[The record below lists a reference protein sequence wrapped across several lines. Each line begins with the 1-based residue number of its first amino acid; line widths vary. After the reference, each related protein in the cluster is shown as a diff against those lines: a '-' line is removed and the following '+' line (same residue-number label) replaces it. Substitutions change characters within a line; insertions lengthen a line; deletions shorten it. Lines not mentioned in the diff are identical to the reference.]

1 MGYFTRFRKIMTKN
15 PKPRKL
21 KKRIFNSWITS
32 LVSITLVLVMLG
44 ILGLIL
50 INAKKLSDYV
60 RERIGFTLVLTDN
73 IERSEINNI
82 QNELKE
88 HAYVKS
94 TEYIDKEK
102 AAKDLAEE
110 LGEDF
115 TGFLGYNPLFSS
127 IEVKLNATYTNPD
140 SLAILEKEFLSIPQV
155 TEVYYQKN
163 LVSLINQNVRRI
175 SLGILIISGLLTFI
189 FVALIHNT
197 IRISVYSHRFT
208 INTMQMV
215 GATNGF
221 IRKPFLIQSLWLGI
235 LGSIAA
241 NLILFSGIYIYR
253 NELQSIISLN
263 DVNTAIIIF
272 TGITSAGLL
281 FSLLTTYFAVSKFLK
296 MKFDDLF
303 Y

>member
-1 MGYFTRFRKIMTKN
+1 MMKN
-15 PKPRKL
+15 PKPKKL
-21 KKRIFNSWITS
+21 KKRVFNSWVTS

-73 IERSEINNI
+73 ISSPDITRI
-82 QNELKE
+82 QNGLN
-88 HAYVKS
+88 AQSYVKS
-94 TEYIDKEK
+94 THYINKEQ
-102 AAKDLAEE
+102 AANELAKD

-115 TGFLGYNPLFSS
+115 TGFLGYNPLYSS
-127 IEVKLNATYTNPD
+127 IEVKLNAAYTSPD
-140 SLAILEKEFLSIPQV
+140 SLFILEKKFLSIPQV

-163 LVSLINQNVRRI
+163 LVSLIHQNVRRI
-175 SLGILIISGLLTFI
+175 SIAILIISSLLGFI
-189 FVALIHNT
+189 FIALIHNT
-197 IRISVYSHRFT
+197 IRISVYSQRFT

-221 IRKPFLIQSLWLGI
+221 IRKPFLMQSFWLGVF
-235 LGSIAA
+235 GSIAA
-241 NLILFSGIYIYR
+241 NLIIFAGIYLYR
-253 NELQSIISLN
+253 NELKGIISLN

-272 TGITSAGLL
+272 SGIIAAGLL
-281 FSLLTTYFAVSKFLK
+281 FSLLSTYFAVSKFLR